1 MPDRRKKKTVL
12 RPKQDRRQPVKGKGS
27 KKQKTP
33 TSVEYN
39 LLLTATLILLAFGAV
54 MVFSASSTTRI
65 LSDGGLS
72 DSAFYLKKTLIVALI
87 GLVLMH
93 FIARRKLSFVHD
105 NTPLF
110 LGITIAGLAAVLL
123 AGTAIN
129 GTKGWFVAGPIQV
142 QPAEFLKLALVLYG
156 AYFFAHRP
164 DRLRSL
170 KEMRPYLLFTG
181 AACALVMM
189 QPDMGT
195 MMVAL
200 FAVGITLFSAGARPR
215 DLGLLL
221 GGIASFGL
229 VMALAAPYR
238 RDRLLTFL
246 HPDTDVTGSGF
257 QVIQAKIAIGSGGFS
272 GVGIGNGVQKA
283 FYLPEAHTDMISAV
297 IGEEFG
303 LIGFGMLIL
312 VFGLFGYA
320 GFQIARKA
328 KDEYGRILAAGLTGL
343 ILVQA
348 CLNLYAVMGMAP
360 LTGIPLPLVSYGN
373 NSLIV
378 TLVAVGLILNVA
390 RGGQLAEG
398 RKTIPNRGSG
408 GVAKLRLVEPQRGRT
423 PTRRTAGSGQSR
435 NSGGRNGG
443 TRSSGRGRSRRASR

>member
-1 MPDRRKKKTVL
+1 MPDRRRKKAVL
-12 RPKQDRRQPVKGKGS
+12 RPKN
-27 KKQKTP
+27 KQKAP

-72 DSAFYLKKTLIVALI
+72 DSAFYLKKTLFVAVI

-93 FIARRKLSFVHD
+93 FIARRRLQFIHD
-105 NTPLF
+105 NTSLF
-110 LGITIAGLAAVLL
+110 MGLTIAGLAAVLVL
-123 AGTAIN
+123 GTAVN
-129 GTKGWFVAGPIQV
+129 GTKGWFIAGPVQI

-156 AYFFAHRP
+156 AYFFANRP
-164 DRLRSL
+164 DRLTSV

-181 AACALVMM
+181 IACGLVIM

-200 FAVGITLFSAGARPR
+200 FAVGITLFAAGARPR

-221 GGIASFGL
+221 GGVSSLALI
-229 VMALAAPYR
+229 MALAAPYR

-246 HPDTDVTGSGF
+246 HPDSDVTGSGF
-257 QVIQAKIAIGSGGFS
+257 QIIQAKIAIGSGGFS

-303 LIGFGMLIL
+303 MIGFGLLIL

-328 KDEYGRILAAGLTGL
+328 KDDYGRILAA
-343 ILVQA
+343 
-348 CLNLYAVMGMAP
+348 
-360 LTGIPLPLVSYGN
+360 
-373 NSLIV
+373 
-378 TLVAVGLILNVA
+378 
-390 RGGQLAEG
+390 
-398 RKTIPNRGSG
+398 
-408 GVAKLRLVEPQRGRT
+408 
-423 PTRRTAGSGQSR
+423 
-435 NSGGRNGG
+435 
-443 TRSSGRGRSRRASR
+443 